1 MTDTANQNA
10 ADEAAETVS
19 EPAPF
24 RRKFLVVADGS
35 AECRVALRY
44 AALRAALTDGCVSLL
59 YTIEPADFQ
68 HWRAVEDRMMTE
80 ARQDA
85 ESILH
90 ELAGE
95 VNELV
100 DLMPEL
106 LIREGTMADEV
117 VAAIKEDPSI
127 HVLVIAA
134 GAGTEGPGPLVSM
147 VAGVTGTGF
156 SIPVTVVPG
165 DLRDVDIDEL
175 SQ

>member
-1 MTDTANQNA
+1 MTDLAEHSPETAPA
-10 ADEAAETVS
+10 AD
-19 EPAPF
+19 PASF

-35 AECRVALRY
+35 QECRVAMRY
-44 AALRAALTDGCVSLL
+44 AALRAALTRGCVSLL
-59 YTIEPADFQ
+59 YVIEPADFQ
-68 HWRAVEDRMMTE
+68 HWRAVEDRMRAE

-85 ESILH
+85 ENVLH

-100 DLMPEL
+100 DVVPEL
-106 LIREGTMADEV
+106 LIREGSRAEQV
-117 VAAIKEDPSI
+117 LAAINEDPAI

-134 GAGTEGPGPLVSM
+134 GVGKEGPGPLVNM
-147 VAGVTGTGF
+147 VAGKSGPGF

-165 DLRDVDIDEL
+165 DMSDDEIDEI

>member
-1 MTDTANQNA
+1 MTDVAEHTPDA
-10 ADEAAETVS
+10 APAASPES
-19 EPAPF
+19 F

-35 AECRVALRY
+35 KECRVALRY
-44 AALRAALTDGCVSLL
+44 AALRAALTRGCVSLL
-59 YTIEPADFQ
+59 YVIEPADFQ
-68 HWRAVEDRMMTE
+68 HWRAVEDRMREE

-85 ESILH
+85 ESVLH
-90 ELAGE
+90 DLAGE

-106 LIREGTMADEV
+106 LIREGSKAEQV
-117 VAAIKEDPSI
+117 LAAIKEDPSI

-134 GAGTEGPGPLVSM
+134 GVGKEGPGPLVNM
-147 VAGVTGTGF
+147 VAGKTGAGF

-165 DLRDVDIDEL
+165 DMTEDDIDEI

>member
-1 MTDTANQNA
+1 MTDI
-10 ADEAAETVS
+10 ADEAQQAP
-19 EPAPF
+19 EPF
-24 RRKFLVVADGS
+24 QRKFLVVADGS
-35 AECRVALRY
+35 KECRVALRY
-44 AALRAALTDGCVSLL
+44 AALRAALTRGCVSLL
-59 YTIEPADFQ
+59 YVIEPADFQ
-68 HWRAVEDRMMTE
+68 HWRTVEDRMRAE

-85 ESILH
+85 ESVLH

-106 LIREGTMADEV
+106 LIREGNRAEEV
-117 VAAIKEDPSI
+117 VAAIKEDPLI

-134 GAGTEGPGPLVSM
+134 GTGKEGPGPLVSM
-147 VAGVTGTGF
+147 VAGKTGAGF

-165 DLRDVDIDEL
+165 DMSDDEIDEI